1 MGITASSY
9 TLFPDTISCGGEV
22 EGILSLSAGPDI
34 VSNTLSW
41 CWTVPA
47 AWKVNLLPP

>member
-9 TLFPDTISCGGEV
+9 TLFPDTISCSGEV

-34 VSNTLSW
+34 VSN
-41 CWTVPA
+41 PA
-47 AWKVNLLPP
+47 DIVMVLDCSGSMEG

>member
-22 EGILSLSAGPDI
+22 EGILSLSAGPRHRFQ
-34 VSNTLSW
+34 SSGHRHGAGLFRQHGR
-41 CWTVPA
+41 
-47 AWKVNLLPP
+47 